1 MITRKKVYR
10 WYWAWNNKNEERW
23 LEQMA
28 RSGWHLVGGPFPY
41 IFEQGAPVEARYR
54 MDYPSQDADKGEY
67 LRLYRDSG
75 WERVFEFAG
84 WQYFSTTSPEA
95 PEIYTDSASRIAMFR
110 RLLGVCVVLFLCTMT
125 GNMFT
130 LFDHSA
136 GSHAHIVMREFL
148 RWVVVALLCMW
159 VYIIA
164 RLLIHI
170 RKLKRLSRIS
180 TLNEARD

>member
-1 MITRKKVYR
+1 MSKCKKMYR
-10 WYWAWNNKNEERW
+10 WYAAWNDKKEERW
-23 LEQMA
+23 LEEMA

-54 MDYPSQDADKGEY
+54 MDFPPQEMDKEEY
-67 LRLYRDSG
+67 LRLYHDTG

-84 WQYFSTTSPEA
+84 WHYFRTTSSDA
-95 PEIYTDSASRIAMFR
+95 PEIYTDSSSQIAMFR

-130 LFDHSA
+130 LFNQPA
-136 GSHAHIVMREFL
+136 GSHAHMMALVTL
-148 RWVVVALLCMW
+148 RWIVVGLLCMW
-159 VYIIA
+159 VYIIT

-170 RKLKRLSRIS
+170 GKLKSVTHKD
-180 TLNEARD
+180 TL